1 MWIFLKKYEETKI
14 LRGLEGLSEQGFMD
28 HLGAGLQ
35 EGNEIIYTK
44 NEVKYRPD
52 AQPVTTCKL

>member
-1 MWIFLKKYEETKI
+1 
-14 LRGLEGLSEQGFMD
+14 MD